1 MGQSTRKSAK
11 TNDDGR
17 SATAQRG
24 LKQAEQIGVLKLF
37 NEGVVNTFRSMSMI
51 TYIIITFV
59 GPQQVNVLVATSV
72 AEEGLGK

>member
-37 NEGVVNTFRSMSMI
+37 NEGVVNTFRNRSDE
-51 TYIIITFV
+51 
-59 GPQQVNVLVATSV
+59 VL
-72 AEEGLGK
+72 GLHI